1 MNLPPLD
8 NPWSR
13 FRAWAAANRARVEIL
28 AIAGVAIG
36 LIVIMF
42 VVTLIIIFRMLR

>member
-1 MNLPPLD
+1 MNGSPLG

-13 FRAWAAANRARVEIL
+13 FRAWATANQPRLEIL

-42 VVTLIIIFRMLR
+42 VVTLIIIYRTLR

>member
-1 MNLPPLD
+1 MNVPPLG

-28 AIAGVAIG
+28 AVAGVAIG
-36 LIVIMF
+36 FIVIMF